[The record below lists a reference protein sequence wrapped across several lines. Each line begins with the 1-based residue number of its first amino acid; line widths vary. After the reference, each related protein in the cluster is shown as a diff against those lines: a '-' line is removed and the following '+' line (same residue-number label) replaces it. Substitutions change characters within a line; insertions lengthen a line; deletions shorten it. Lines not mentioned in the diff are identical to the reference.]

1 MSQNSR
7 YAWGDRMPQLDG
19 VRIRLRALEDRDV
32 ESLYAIF
39 SDQAVI
45 QYWSSP
51 AMTDLIDAHSLLASI
66 RKGFIER
73 ELFEWGIATRDTD
86 EVVGTCTLYNLEETH
101 RRADL
106 GFALRRASWGQGFAS
121 EAIGLAIGFAFETLH
136 LHRLEA
142 DADPDNARSILA
154 LERQGFRR
162 EGYLRERWHHLGELR
177 DAVFLGLLRHEW
189 VRPAR

>member
-1 MSQNSR
+1 MRQNSR

-19 VRIRLRALEDRDV
+19 ARVRLRALEDRDV

-39 SDQAVI
+39 SDEAVI

-106 GFALRRASWGQGFAS
+106 GFALRRASWGKGFAS
-121 EAIGLAIGFAFETLH
+121 EAIGLAIGFAFETLN
-136 LHRLEA
+136 LRRLEA
-142 DADPDNARSILA
+142 DADPDNTRSLAA